1 MKYVEML
8 IDICLSNCLLKKYR
22 SNKIIK
28 LKNQEF
34 QMFKPSQPTA
44 LKVLAHG
51 LPSTNMKISF
61 FKLPLHMLI
70 SRQICFLFISCRCMS
85 LHFSQVTAIS
95 YWGGGAIGTWT
106 WNWNMELKLLAQ
118 TRTLKLQFR
127 MCMHVLYFHKI
138 ILVQHSMHLRN
149 GWKFNLYLWCNLFKI
164 KSYIHDARAHAQSQ
178 SNLGEDLLSLKGCL
192 QWLGPRAQGPLTED
206 AQESHYLSQPIRGEP
221 DKWESC
227 NLSMFTQ
234 CVSQ

>member
-95 YWGGGAIGTWT
+95 YWGGGQLEHEHGTGT
-106 WNWNMELKLLAQ
+106 WNWNFLHKLELWNFNSECACMFFTF
-118 TRTLKLQFR
+118 TR
-127 MCMHVLYFHKI
+127 
-138 ILVQHSMHLRN
+138 
-149 GWKFNLYLWCNLFKI
+149 
-164 KSYIHDARAHAQSQ
+164 
-178 SNLGEDLLSLKGCL
+178 
-192 QWLGPRAQGPLTED
+192 
-206 AQESHYLSQPIRGEP
+206 
-221 DKWESC
+221 
-227 NLSMFTQ
+227 
-234 CVSQ
+234 